1 MIQSLWTLCHKLQ
14 EELAMKRKKVI
25 MLLLTAALVCQPVN
39 VFAGAAPDGK
49 TDASQT
55 AAAQNGAWEAWT
67 EEWETIKNDW
77 TKVSMSPGSDETKMN
92 FAWYSKEGEETGLVY
107 GTASDLSDGVSAE
120 ITQSPAQEGYLS
132 NKVTLE
138 GLKPGTTYYYQVS
151 GKETAS
157 FTTDDDTSDFSFI
170 FVGDPQI
177 GSSNEEK
184 AKTPEDIQKPT
195 FLTAQSEAVRND
207 TFNWNYT
214 LNRAYAK
221 TGNTAN
227 FILSSGDQIQ
237 TNAEKVQDGTISETE
252 YAGYLSP
259 DLMKKVPVAT
269 TVGNHDADNANYT
282 YHFNPANMSELGD
295 NGYVGGDYY
304 FTYGD
309 ALFIILNTQ
318 DTNVSEHKQFIE
330 ETVNA
335 NKDCKWRIVTLHQD
349 IYGSAEHSNEPEIT
363 NLRYS
368 LVPIFEENDVDIV
381 LTGHDHAYSRTKILK
396 GGHSTTGFEYTDDEF
411 DEQLDKDIDVGDST
425 ETIYEAPANISDDT
439 TDPDEQRYL
448 EYLYSVMDDDAVQ
461 ELTENQDTA
470 INPDGIMYLTA
481 GSSSGSKYYDLVPR
495 QQTYIA
501 SRWQQDVPTY
511 SVIDVTENSLTLNTY
526 RTDTDEPIDTQFT
539 IVKSADHSQLTD
551 LISQAESLSAN
562 DYTEDSYNVMA
573 QALEAAKEVNEDAQA
588 TESELTNA
596 YTALK
601 SAMDALV
608 KVQAPSDK
616 PSGGQDEN
624 QGGNPSGGSQNDTSD
639 PSGSGQNTGNTSSG
653 NTQNTP
659 TKADGVNDKDS
670 LNKASSGKT
679 VKTGDDANIVIP
691 GIALAAAAIAGGVTI
706 YIRRKRV

>member
-1 MIQSLWTLCHKLQ
+1 MNWKKAAMLI
-14 EELAMKRKKVI
+14 LA
-25 MLLLTAALVCQPVN
+25 AALVCQPVS
-39 VFAGAAPDGK
+39 VFADAAPDGM

-55 AAAQNGAWEAWT
+55 EAAQNGVWEAWS

-77 TKVSMSPGSDETKMN
+77 TQVSMSPGADETQRN
-92 FAWYSKEGEETGLVY
+92 FAWYSKDGGQTGFVY
-107 GTASDLSDGVSAE
+107 GTSSDLSDGQSAE
-120 ITQSPAQEGYLS
+120 IVQTAAQAGYVS
-132 NKVTLE
+132 NKVTLK
-138 GLKPGTTYYYQVS
+138 GLQPGTTYYYQVE
-151 GKETAS
+151 GKEIES
-157 FTTDDDTSDFSFI
+157 FTTDDDTNAFSFV

-214 LNRAYAK
+214 LERAYAK
-221 TGNTAN
+221 TGNTAG

-237 TNAEKVQDGTISETE
+237 TNAEKVEDGTVSEME

-259 DLMKKVPVAT
+259 DIMKSVPVAT

-282 YHFNPANMSELGD
+282 YHFNTANMSSLGD

-330 ETVNA
+330 QTVAA
-335 NKDCKWRIVTLHQD
+335 NPDCRWRIVTLHQD

-381 LTGHDHAYSRTKILK
+381 LTGHDHAYSRTKMLK
-396 GGHSTTGFEYTDDEF
+396 GGQSTTGFEYTDDEF

-425 ETIYEAPANISDDT
+425 ETRYEAPGNIQDDT
-439 TDPDEQRYL
+439 SDPAEQRYL
-448 EYLYSVMDDDAVQ
+448 EYLHSVMDDDAVL
-461 ELTENQDTA
+461 ELTDGQDVA
-470 INPDGIMYLTA
+470 IDSEGIMYLTA

-511 SVIDVTENSLTLNTY
+511 SVIDVTETTLTLNTY
-526 RTDTDEPIDTQFT
+526 RTDTDEAIDTQFML
-539 IVKSADHSQLTD
+539 VKSADHSQLSD
-551 LISQAESLSAN
+551 LISQAEALSAD
-562 DYTEDSYNVMA
+562 DYTADSYSVMQ
-573 QALEAAKEVNEDAQA
+573 QALEAAKKVNADAEA
-588 TESELTNA
+588 DTEELTNA

-601 SAMDALV
+601 SAMDALEEQP
-608 KVQAPSDK
+608 VQTPA
-616 PSGGQDEN
+616 GGQDEAADPN
-624 QGGNPSGGSQNDTSD
+624 QN
-639 PSGSGQNTGNTSSG
+639 G
-653 NTQNTP
+653 NTQVNTSAP
-659 TKADGVNDKDS
+659 GVNAKPS
-670 LNKASSGKT
+670 T
-679 VKTGDDANIVIP
+679 VQPVKTGDHTNAVIP
-691 GIALAAAAIAGGVTI
+691 AAALVLAAALGGAMI
-706 YIRRKRV
+706 YIRRKRS

>member
-1 MIQSLWTLCHKLQ
+1 MLI
-14 EELAMKRKKVI
+14 LA
-25 MLLLTAALVCQPVN
+25 AALVCQPVS
-39 VFAGAAPDGK
+39 VFADAAPDGM

-55 AAAQNGAWEAWT
+55 EAAQNGAWEAWS
-67 EEWETIKNDW
+67 EEWETIKDDW
-77 TKVSMSPGSDETKMN
+77 TQVSMSPGSDETQMN
-92 FAWYSKEGEETGLVY
+92 FAWYSKEGEPAGFVY
-107 GTASDLSDGVSAE
+107 GTNSDLSGGQSAE
-120 ITQSPAQEGYLS
+120 ITQTAAQTGYVS

-138 GLKPGTTYYYQVS
+138 GLQPGTTYYYQVE
-151 GKETAS
+151 GKEIES
-157 FTTDDDTSDFSFI
+157 FTTDDDTSSFSFV

-214 LNRAYAK
+214 LERAYAK
-221 TGNTAN
+221 TGNTAS

-237 TNAEKVQDGTISETE
+237 TNAEKVEDGTVSEME

-259 DLMKKVPVAT
+259 DIMKSVPVAT

-282 YHFNPANMSELGD
+282 YHFNTANLSGLGD

-330 ETVNA
+330 QTVAA
-335 NKDCKWRIVTLHQD
+335 NPDCKWRIVTLHQD

-381 LTGHDHAYSRTKILK
+381 LTGHDHAYSRTKMLK
-396 GGHSTTGFEYTDDEF
+396 GGQSTTGFEYTDDEF
-411 DEQLDKDIDVGDST
+411 DEQLDKDLDVGDST
-425 ETIYEAPANISDDT
+425 ETRYEAPANIQDDT
-439 TDPDEQRYL
+439 TDPAEQRYL
-448 EYLYSVMDDDAVQ
+448 EYLHSVMDDEAVL
-461 ELTENQDTA
+461 ELTDGQDVA
-470 INPDGIMYLTA
+470 INSEGIMYLTA

-511 SVIDVTENSLTLNTY
+511 SVINVTETTLTLNTY
-526 RTDTDEPIDTQFT
+526 RTDTDEAIDTQFML
-539 IVKSADHSQLTD
+539 VKSADHSQLAD
-551 LISQAESLSAN
+551 LISQAEALSAD
-562 DYTEDSYNVMA
+562 DYTADSYGVMQ
-573 QALEAAKEVNEDAQA
+573 QALEAAKAVNDDAEA
-588 TESELTNA
+588 TTEELTNA

-601 SAMDALV
+601 SAMDALEE
-608 KVQAPSDK
+608 KQVQTPAGD
-616 PSGGQDEN
+616 D
-624 QGGNPSGGSQNDTSD
+624 QNGTAD
-639 PSGSGQNTGNTSSG
+639 PDQNG
-653 NTQNTP
+653 NTQVNTS
-659 TKADGVNDKDS
+659 AAGVNAKPS
-670 LNKASSGKT
+670 TVKP
-679 VKTGDDANIVIP
+679 VKTGDYTNVVIP
-691 GIALAAAAIAGGVTI
+691 AAALVLAAALGGIMI
-706 YIRRKRV
+706 YIRRKRS

>member
-1 MIQSLWTLCHKLQ
+1 MKWKKAVMLI
-14 EELAMKRKKVI
+14 LA
-25 MLLLTAALVCQPVN
+25 AALVCQPVS
-39 VFAGAAPDGK
+39 VFADAAPDGM

-55 AAAQNGAWEAWT
+55 EAAQNGAWEAWS
-67 EEWETIKNDW
+67 EEWETIKDDW
-77 TKVSMSPGSDETKMN
+77 TQVSMSPGSDETQMN
-92 FAWYSKEGEETGLVY
+92 FAWYSKEGEPAGFVY
-107 GTASDLSDGVSAE
+107 GTNSDLSGGQSAE
-120 ITQSPAQEGYLS
+120 ITQTVAQTGYVS

-138 GLKPGTTYYYQVS
+138 GLQPGTTYYYQVE
-151 GKETAS
+151 GKEIES
-157 FTTDDDTSDFSFI
+157 FTTDDDTSSFSFV

-214 LNRAYAK
+214 LERAYAK
-221 TGNTAN
+221 TGNTAS

-237 TNAEKVQDGTISETE
+237 TNAEKVEDGTVSEME

-259 DLMKKVPVAT
+259 DIMKSVPVAT

-282 YHFNPANMSELGD
+282 YHFNTANLSGLGD

-330 ETVNA
+330 QTVAA
-335 NKDCKWRIVTLHQD
+335 NPDCKWRIVTLHQD

-381 LTGHDHAYSRTKILK
+381 LTGHDHAYSRTKMLK
-396 GGHSTTGFEYTDDEF
+396 GGQSTTGFEYTDDEF
-411 DEQLDKDIDVGDST
+411 DEQLDKDLDVGDST
-425 ETIYEAPANISDDT
+425 ETRYEAPANIQDDT
-439 TDPDEQRYL
+439 TDPAEQRYL
-448 EYLYSVMDDDAVQ
+448 EYLHSVMDDEAVL
-461 ELTENQDTA
+461 ELTDGQDVA
-470 INPDGIMYLTA
+470 INSEGIMYLTA

-511 SVIDVTENSLTLNTY
+511 SVINVTETTLTLNTY
-526 RTDTDEPIDTQFT
+526 RTDTDEAIDTQFML
-539 IVKSADHSQLTD
+539 VKSADHSQLAD
-551 LISQAESLSAN
+551 LISQAEALSAD
-562 DYTEDSYNVMA
+562 DYTADSYGVMQ
-573 QALEAAKEVNEDAQA
+573 QALEAAKAVNDDAEA
-588 TESELTNA
+588 TTEELTNA

-601 SAMDALV
+601 SAMDALEE
-608 KVQAPSDK
+608 KQVQTPAGD
-616 PSGGQDEN
+616 D
-624 QGGNPSGGSQNDTSD
+624 QNGTAD
-639 PSGSGQNTGNTSSG
+639 PDQNG
-653 NTQNTP
+653 NTQVNTS
-659 TKADGVNDKDS
+659 AAGVNAKPS
-670 LNKASSGKT
+670 TVKP
-679 VKTGDDANIVIP
+679 VKTGDYTNVMIP
-691 GIALAAAAIAGGVTI
+691 AAALVLAAALGGTMI
-706 YIRRKRV
+706 YIRRKRS

>member
-1 MIQSLWTLCHKLQ
+1 MNWKKAAMLI
-14 EELAMKRKKVI
+14 LA
-25 MLLLTAALVCQPVN
+25 AALVCQPVS
-39 VFAGAAPDGK
+39 VFADAAPDGM

-55 AAAQNGAWEAWT
+55 EAAQNGAWEAWS

-77 TKVSMSPGSDETKMN
+77 TQVSMSPGADETQRN
-92 FAWYSKEGEETGLVY
+92 FAWYSKGGGQTGFVY
-107 GTASDLSDGVSAE
+107 GTSSDLSDGQSAE
-120 ITQSPAQEGYLS
+120 IVQTAAQAGYVS

-138 GLKPGTTYYYQVS
+138 GLQPGTTYYYQVE
-151 GKETAS
+151 GKEIES
-157 FTTDDDTSDFSFI
+157 FTTDDDTNAFSFV

-214 LNRAYAK
+214 LERAYAK
-221 TGNTAN
+221 TGNTAG

-237 TNAEKVQDGTISETE
+237 TNAEKVEDGTVSEME

-259 DLMKKVPVAT
+259 DIMKSVPVAT

-282 YHFNPANMSELGD
+282 YHFNTANMSSLGD

-330 ETVNA
+330 QTVAA
-335 NKDCKWRIVTLHQD
+335 NPDCRWRIVTLHQD

-381 LTGHDHAYSRTKILK
+381 LTGHDHAYSRTKMLK
-396 GGHSTTGFEYTDDEF
+396 GGQSTTGFEYTDDEF

-425 ETIYEAPANISDDT
+425 ETRYEAPGNIQDDT
-439 TDPDEQRYL
+439 SDPAEQRYL
-448 EYLYSVMDDDAVQ
+448 EYLHSVMDEDAVL
-461 ELTENQDTA
+461 ELTDGQDVA
-470 INPDGIMYLTA
+470 IDSEGIMYLTA

-511 SVIDVTENSLTLNTY
+511 SVIDVTETTLTLNTY
-526 RTDTDEPIDTQFT
+526 RTDTDEAIDTQFML
-539 IVKSADHSQLTD
+539 VKSADHSQLSD
-551 LISQAESLSAN
+551 LISQAEALSAD
-562 DYTEDSYNVMA
+562 DYTADSYSVMQ
-573 QALEAAKEVNEDAQA
+573 QALEAAKAVNDDAEA
-588 TESELTNA
+588 TTEELTNA

-601 SAMDALV
+601 SAIDALEEKTAQTPAGGDQDGTAADPDNNGNAQV
-608 KVQAPSDK
+608 NTSAPGVNAK
-616 PSGGQDEN
+616 PSTVQ
-624 QGGNPSGGSQNDTSD
+624 P
-639 PSGSGQNTGNTSSG
+639 
-653 NTQNTP
+653 
-659 TKADGVNDKDS
+659 
-670 LNKASSGKT
+670 
-679 VKTGDDANIVIP
+679 VKTGDHTNALIP
-691 GIALAAAAIAGGVTI
+691 AAALVLAAALGGTAI
-706 YIRRKRV
+706 YIRRKRS

>member
-1 MIQSLWTLCHKLQ
+1 MKWKKA
-14 EELAMKRKKVI
+14 AMLI
-25 MLLLTAALVCQPVN
+25 LTAALVCQPMS
-39 VFAGAAPDGK
+39 VFADAAPDGM

-55 AAAQNGAWEAWT
+55 EAAQNGAWEAWS
-67 EEWETIKNDW
+67 EEWETIKDDW
-77 TKVSMSPGSDETKMN
+77 TQVSMSPGSDETQMN
-92 FAWYSKEGEETGLVY
+92 FAWYSKEGEPAGFVY
-107 GTASDLSDGVSAE
+107 GTNSDLSGGQSAE
-120 ITQSPAQEGYLS
+120 ITQTAAQTGYVS

-138 GLKPGTTYYYQVS
+138 GLQPGTTYYYQAE
-151 GKETAS
+151 GKEIES
-157 FTTDDDTSDFSFI
+157 FTTDDDTSSFSFV

-214 LNRAYAK
+214 LERAYAK
-221 TGNTAN
+221 TGNTAS

-237 TNAEKVQDGTISETE
+237 TNAEKVEDGTVSEME

-259 DLMKKVPVAT
+259 DIMKSVPVAT

-282 YHFNPANMSELGD
+282 YHFNTANLSGLGD

-330 ETVNA
+330 QTVAA
-335 NKDCKWRIVTLHQD
+335 NPDCKWRIVTLHQD

-381 LTGHDHAYSRTKILK
+381 LTGHDHAYSRTKMLK
-396 GGHSTTGFEYTDDEF
+396 GGQSTTGFEYTDDEF
-411 DEQLDKDIDVGDST
+411 DEQLDKDLDVGDST
-425 ETIYEAPANISDDT
+425 ETRYEAPANIQDDT
-439 TDPDEQRYL
+439 TDPAEQRYL
-448 EYLYSVMDDDAVQ
+448 EYLHSVMDDEAVL
-461 ELTENQDTA
+461 ELTDGQDVA
-470 INPDGIMYLTA
+470 INSEGIMYLTA

-511 SVIDVTENSLTLNTY
+511 SVINVTETTLTLNTY
-526 RTDTDEPIDTQFT
+526 RTDTDEAIDTQFML
-539 IVKSADHSQLTD
+539 VKSADHSQLAD
-551 LISQAESLSAN
+551 LISQAEALSAD
-562 DYTEDSYNVMA
+562 DYTADSYGVMQ
-573 QALEAAKEVNEDAQA
+573 QALEAAKAVNDDAEA
-588 TESELTNA
+588 TTEELTNA

-601 SAMDALV
+601 SAMDALEE
-608 KVQAPSDK
+608 KTVQTPAGD
-616 PSGGQDEN
+616 D
-624 QGGNPSGGSQNDTSD
+624 QNGTAD
-639 PSGSGQNTGNTSSG
+639 PDQNG
-653 NTQNTP
+653 NTQVNTS
-659 TKADGVNDKDS
+659 AAGVNAKPS
-670 LNKASSGKT
+670 TVKP
-679 VKTGDDANIVIP
+679 VKTGDYTNVMIP
-691 GIALAAAAIAGGVTI
+691 AAALVLAAALGGTMI
-706 YIRRKRV
+706 YIRRKRS

>member
-1 MIQSLWTLCHKLQ
+1 MKWKKAVMLI
-14 EELAMKRKKVI
+14 LA
-25 MLLLTAALVCQPVN
+25 AALVCQPVS
-39 VFAGAAPDGK
+39 VFADAAPDGM

-55 AAAQNGAWEAWT
+55 EAAQNGAWEAWS
-67 EEWETIKNDW
+67 EEWETIKDDW
-77 TKVSMSPGSDETKMN
+77 TQVSMSPGSDETQMN
-92 FAWYSKEGEETGLVY
+92 FAWYSKEGEPAGFVY
-107 GTASDLSDGVSAE
+107 GTNSDLSGGQSAE
-120 ITQSPAQEGYLS
+120 ITQTAAQTGYVS

-138 GLKPGTTYYYQVS
+138 GLQPGTTYYYQVE
-151 GKETAS
+151 GKEIES
-157 FTTDDDTSDFSFI
+157 FTTDDDTSSFSFV

-214 LNRAYAK
+214 LERAYAK
-221 TGNTAN
+221 TGNTAS

-237 TNAEKVQDGTISETE
+237 TNAEKVEDGTVSEME

-259 DLMKKVPVAT
+259 DIMKSVPVAT

-282 YHFNPANMSELGD
+282 YHFNTANLSGLGD

-330 ETVNA
+330 QTVAA
-335 NKDCKWRIVTLHQD
+335 NPDCKWRIVTLHQD

-381 LTGHDHAYSRTKILK
+381 LTGHDHAYSRTKMLK
-396 GGHSTTGFEYTDDEF
+396 GGQSTTGFEYTDDEF
-411 DEQLDKDIDVGDST
+411 DEQLDKDLDVGDST
-425 ETIYEAPANISDDT
+425 ETRYEAPANIQDDT
-439 TDPDEQRYL
+439 TDPAEQRYL
-448 EYLYSVMDDDAVQ
+448 EYLHSVMDDEAVL
-461 ELTENQDTA
+461 ELTDGQDVA
-470 INPDGIMYLTA
+470 INSEGIMYLTA

-511 SVIDVTENSLTLNTY
+511 SVINVTETTLTLNTY
-526 RTDTDEPIDTQFT
+526 RTDTDEAIDTQFML
-539 IVKSADHSQLTD
+539 VKSADHSQLAD
-551 LISQAESLSAN
+551 LISQAEALSAD
-562 DYTEDSYNVMA
+562 DYTADSYGVMQ
-573 QALEAAKEVNEDAQA
+573 QALEAAKAVNDDAEA
-588 TESELTNA
+588 TTEELTNA

-601 SAMDALV
+601 SAMDALEE
-608 KVQAPSDK
+608 KTAQTPAGD
-616 PSGGQDEN
+616 D
-624 QGGNPSGGSQNDTSD
+624 QNGTAD
-639 PSGSGQNTGNTSSG
+639 PDQNG
-653 NTQNTP
+653 NTQVNTS
-659 TKADGVNDKDS
+659 AAGVNAKPS
-670 LNKASSGKT
+670 TVKP
-679 VKTGDDANIVIP
+679 VKTGDYTNVMIP
-691 GIALAAAAIAGGVTI
+691 AAALVLAAALGGTMI
-706 YIRRKRV
+706 YIRRKRS

>member
-1 MIQSLWTLCHKLQ
+1 MKWKKA
-14 EELAMKRKKVI
+14 AMLI
-25 MLLLTAALVCQPVN
+25 LTAALVCQPMS
-39 VFAGAAPDGK
+39 VFADAAPDGM

-55 AAAQNGAWEAWT
+55 EAAQNGAWEAWS
-67 EEWETIKNDW
+67 EEWETIKDDW
-77 TKVSMSPGSDETKMN
+77 TQVSMSPGSDETQMN
-92 FAWYSKEGEETGLVY
+92 FAWYSKDGEQTGFVY
-107 GTASDLSDGVSAE
+107 GTNSDLSDAQSAE
-120 ITQSPAQEGYLS
+120 IAQTAAQTGYVS

-138 GLKPGTTYYYQVS
+138 GLQPGTTYYYQVE
-151 GKETAS
+151 GKEIES
-157 FTTDDDTSDFSFI
+157 FTTDDDTSSFSFV

-214 LNRAYAK
+214 LERAYAK
-221 TGNTAN
+221 TGNTAS

-237 TNAEKVQDGTISETE
+237 TNAEKVEDGTVSEME

-259 DLMKKVPVAT
+259 DIMKSVPVAT

-282 YHFNPANMSELGD
+282 YHFNTANLSGLGD

-330 ETVNA
+330 QTVAA
-335 NKDCKWRIVTLHQD
+335 NPDCKWRIVTLHQD

-381 LTGHDHAYSRTKILK
+381 LTGHDHAYSRTKMLK
-396 GGHSTTGFEYTDDEF
+396 GGQSTTGFEYTDDEF
-411 DEQLDKDIDVGDST
+411 DEQLDKDLDVGDST
-425 ETIYEAPANISDDT
+425 ETRYEAPANIQDDT
-439 TDPDEQRYL
+439 TDPAEQRYL
-448 EYLYSVMDDDAVQ
+448 EYLHSVMDDEAVL
-461 ELTENQDTA
+461 ELTDGQDVA
-470 INPDGIMYLTA
+470 INSEGIMYLTA

-511 SVIDVTENSLTLNTY
+511 SVINVTETTLTLNTY
-526 RTDTDEPIDTQFT
+526 RTDTDEAIDTQFML
-539 IVKSADHSQLTD
+539 VKSADHSQLAD
-551 LISQAESLSAN
+551 LISQAEALSAD
-562 DYTEDSYNVMA
+562 DYTADSYGVMQ
-573 QALEAAKEVNEDAQA
+573 QALEAAKAVNDDAEA
-588 TESELTNA
+588 TTEELTNA

-601 SAMDALV
+601 SAMDALEE
-608 KVQAPSDK
+608 KQVQTPAGD
-616 PSGGQDEN
+616 D
-624 QGGNPSGGSQNDTSD
+624 QNGTAD
-639 PSGSGQNTGNTSSG
+639 PDQNG
-653 NTQNTP
+653 NTQVNTS
-659 TKADGVNDKDS
+659 AAGVNAKPS
-670 LNKASSGKT
+670 TVKP
-679 VKTGDDANIVIP
+679 VKTGDYTNVMIP
-691 GIALAAAAIAGGVTI
+691 AAALVLAAALGGTMI
-706 YIRRKRV
+706 YIRRKRS